1 MKHFVIPVTIAAVL
15 AMIEGA
21 VAAPATLVKEK
32 DIIIYS
38 DDQFHS
44 AFPSV
49 VRRPDGEL
57 VVAFRRA
64 PNRAI
69 FGEKS
74 TNHTD
79 PNSYL
84 VQVRSADNGETWAA
98 NPKLVLAHPFG
109 GSQDP
114 CMIQL
119 ADDSIVCTS
128 YGWALPRDES
138 WKEFGKTVSTGKGP
152 FVFFGGYLVRS
163 TDGGHTWSEIIEP
176 PSVPGDETVT
186 AFNTPLPAYNR
197 GGLYQGK
204 SGRLFWAVAS
214 HVHGE
219 SGARTENH
227 LMYSDDGGINW
238 TYSAPIAQDEKVV
251 FNEASIYETP
261 KGDLVVF
268 IRTADFNDHTVI
280 ARSTDGGKSFT
291 WEDAGFQGHPHY
303 PLRLPDGRVLLVYGY
318 RHQPMG
324 IRARI
329 LNPECTDFKESTE
342 IILREDGG
350 GSDLGYPWATMMAD
364 GRVLVCYYFNIDDG
378 TKHIAG
384 TILRLE
390 E

>member
-1 MKHFVIPVTIAAVL
+1 MKKITPLLSLATLALLAPLAA
-15 AMIEGA
+15 AE
-21 VAAPATLVKEK
+21 PAQLVKEK
-32 DIIIYS
+32 DVVIYS

-57 VVAFRRA
+57 ILAFRRA
-64 PNRAI
+64 PDRRI
-69 FGEKS
+69 FGEKGTS
-74 TNHTD
+74 HTD

-84 VQVRSADNGETWAA
+84 VQVRSKDNGETWTK
-98 NPKLVLAHPFG
+98 NPALILAHPFG

-128 YGWALPRDES
+128 YGWALPRDDA
-138 WKEFGKTVSTGKGP
+138 WKSFGKVARAGE
-152 FVFFGGYLVRS
+152 FNFFGGYLVRS
-163 TDGGHTWSEIIEP
+163 MDGGHSWSDLIVP
-176 PSVPGDETVT
+176 PPIPGEDTKT
-186 AFNTPLPAYNR
+186 AFNQPLPAYNR

-214 HVHGE
+214 PVQGDTT
-219 SGARTENH
+219 GRTENH
-227 LMYSDDGGINW
+227 LMYSDDGGLTW
-238 TYSAPIAQDEKVV
+238 SYGAPIAQDPKVV

-268 IRTADFNDHTVI
+268 IRTDEFDDHTVV

-303 PLRLPDGRVLLVYGY
+303 PVQLPDGRVLLVYGY
-318 RHQPMG
+318 RHAPMG

-329 LNPECTDFKESTE
+329 LNPECTDYKESTE
-342 IILREDGG
+342 IVLRDDGG
-350 GSDLGYPWATMMAD
+350 NGDLGYPWATVMAN
-364 GRVLVCYYFNIDDG
+364 GKVLVSYYFNIEGG

-390 E
+390 

>member
-1 MKHFVIPVTIAAVL
+1 MRFTAITLLL
-15 AMIEGA
+15 ASILPLADAHG
-21 VAAPATLVKEK
+21 APAALVKEK
-32 DIIIYS
+32 DIVIYS
-38 DDQFHS
+38 DDQYHS

-57 VVAFRRA
+57 IMAFRRA
-64 PNRAI
+64 PDRSI
-69 FGEKS
+69 FGEKGTS
-74 TNHTD
+74 HTD

-84 VQVRSADNGETWAA
+84 VQVRSTDNGETWTTQ
-98 NPKLVLAHPFG
+98 PELILAHPFG

-128 YGWALPRDES
+128 YGWALPRDEA
-138 WKEFGKTVSTGKGP
+138 WKSFGKVVRAGE
-152 FVFFGGYLVRS
+152 FNFFGGYLVRS

-176 PSVPGDETVT
+176 PTVPGDETVT

-204 SGRLFWAVAS
+204 SGRLFWAVAAQL
-214 HVHGE
+214 HGE
-219 SGARTENH
+219 SGSRTENH
-227 LMYSDDGGINW
+227 LMYSDDGGVNW
-238 TYSAPIAQDEKVV
+238 TYGAPIAQDEKVV

-280 ARSTDGGKSFT
+280 ARSTDGGQSFT

-329 LNPECTDFKESTE
+329 LNPECTDYKDSTE

-364 GRVLVCYYFNIDDG
+364 GRVLVCYYFNIGGG

>member
-1 MKHFVIPVTIAAVL
+1 MKILALLLPAAAVL
-15 AMIEGA
+15 L
-21 VAAPATLVKEK
+21 APLALAEPAELVKEK

-38 DDQFHS
+38 DDQYHS

-57 VVAFRRA
+57 ILAFRRA
-64 PNRAI
+64 PDRSI
-69 FGEKS
+69 FGEKGTS
-74 TNHTD
+74 HTD

-84 VQVRSADNGETWAA
+84 VQVRSTDNGETWTK
-98 NPKLVLAHPFG
+98 NPELILAHPFG

-119 ADDSIVCTS
+119 ADDSIICTS
-128 YGWALPRDES
+128 YGWALPRDDA
-138 WKEFGKTVSTGKGP
+138 WKSFGKIARAGE
-152 FVFFGGYLVRS
+152 FNFFGGYLVRS
-163 TDGGHTWSEIIEP
+163 TDGGNTWSDPIVP
-176 PSVPGDETVT
+176 PAAPGDDTKT
-186 AFNTPLPAYNR
+186 AFNTPLPVYNR

-204 SGRLFWAVAS
+204 SGRLFWAVATQ
-214 HVHGE
+214 VNGE
-219 SGARTENH
+219 PAGRTENH
-227 LMYSDDGGINW
+227 LMYSDDGGLNW
-238 TYSAPIAQDEKVV
+238 TYGAPIAQDPKVV

-268 IRTADFNDHTVI
+268 IRTDAFDDHTVV

-303 PLRLPDGRVLLVYGY
+303 PTRLPDGRVLLVYGY
-318 RHQPMG
+318 RHSPIG

-329 LNPECTDFKESTE
+329 LNAECTDYKEAAE
-342 IILREDGG
+342 IVLREDGG
-350 GSDLGYPWATMMAD
+350 DGDIGYPWATVMAD
-364 GRVLVCYYFNIDDG
+364 GRVLVSYYFNLGGG

-390 E
+390 